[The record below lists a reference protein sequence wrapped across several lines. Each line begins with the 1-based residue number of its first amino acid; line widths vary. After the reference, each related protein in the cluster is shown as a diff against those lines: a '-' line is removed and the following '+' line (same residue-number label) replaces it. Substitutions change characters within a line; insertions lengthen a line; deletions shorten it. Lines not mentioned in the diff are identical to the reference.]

1 MTPRRLFGTL
11 LIVAGFAL
19 IILYSLGMIEL
30 FGYTGRSRDVGA
42 ALAGA
47 APNLLLPLA
56 LFLVGLWL
64 AKGGRRR

>member
-1 MTPRRLFGTL
+1 MTPRRALGSL
-11 LIVAGFAL
+11 LVVAGFAL

-30 FGYTGRSRDVGA
+30 FGHAGASRDLGG

-47 APNLLLPLA
+47 APNLLVPLA